1 MKTGYQEH
9 FEKKKKAAAANPP
22 KPQRTPLPLPQR
34 KVGQDLTAEKLRQ
47 ILRTRNSDSLRKRA
61 LVPSKL
67 IISFALTSMAMG
79 FGWTQIEVLDKWMEK
94 IEISFVGAARA
105 ETKAD
110 SKAEAATE
118 KKGAGAGKNESEAKG
133 ESASPAV
140 GDSAASGASDAAM
153 QSVVPVEKTPEE
165 AGHLTRLNERKKE
178 LDAREAELA
187 RAEAD
192 LELQR
197 KELEERITKLH
208 ETREQISSMLQDR
221 VQTDEKKV
229 EDLVQVYSTMKPV
242 QAAKVFETMDEAL
255 AVEIL
260 GRMKKKPAAEI
271 LNLIKADKAQ
281 SISEKYAGY
290 KRKTN

>member
-22 KPQRTPLPLPQR
+22 KLQRTPLPLPQK
-34 KVGQDLTAEKLRQ
+34 KVSQDLTAEKLRQ
-47 ILRTRNSDSLRKRA
+47 ILRTKRSDSFRKRA
-61 LVPSKL
+61 WAPSKL
-67 IISFALTSMAMG
+67 LISFSLTSMAMG
-79 FGWTQIEVLDKWMEK
+79 FGWTQIEVLDKWLEK

-105 ETKAD
+105 ETKSEA
-110 SKAEAATE
+110 KAEA
-118 KKGAGAGKNESEAKG
+118 EAKG
-133 ESASPAV
+133 EATTPAV
-140 GDSAASGASDAAM
+140 GDSAASETSASAVQA
-153 QSVVPVEKTPEE
+153 VVPVEKTPEE
-165 AGHLTRLNERKKE
+165 AGHLMRLNERKKE

-208 ETREQISSMLQDR
+208 ETREQISTMLQDR